1 MKVPKEPAFL
11 RRVTY
16 LCCLTDTQCSEMVS
30 MLVRV
35 GAPQAPPTKCEARGG
50 PASCS
55 YRVQQASPRPQ
66 QQRRRQRPCGRRHLA
81 AAAAA
86 TAGAEAAAAA
96 SSYDG
101 LLRWCIEQHQLPPLA
116 VEPAALDGGFGME
129 RPGFVAS
136 REVAQG
142 EVVLQVPGDL
152 AITSVDVDKD
162 PPLAALAQ
170 GCSELVGLA
179 LWLLQERSKVRAWG
193 GLAGWVL
200 AGCGNCLALAA
211 VGWGCRFAALHTLVG
226 MLAGARAVA
235 ALATE
240 PDCMPTTCRGQPP
253 HGAPSCR
260 RCRRPPCRQ
269 CCGRTRSGRRCCVAR
284 RCCRCG
290 AAAGRAVGQHPATV
304 ESCSQMA
311 APAGRASANKQQS
324 APAVLTK
331 DACAMWAAC
340 RRRAPASR
348 RCDRSGR
355 RLRQPWSRPPPA
367 PQPTQ
372 RQCSMSR
379 RSWRWAGGGEHA
391 AHGAGLLQSC
401 MQTSPLRCIEHR
413 LMTM

>member
-1 MKVPKEPAFL
+1 MPKEPAFL

-30 MLVRV
+30 MLVRA

-152 AITSVDVDKD
+152 AITAVDVDKD
-162 PPLAALAQ
+162 PKLAALAQ
-170 GCSELVGLA
+170 GHSELVGLA
-179 LWLLQERSKVRAWG
+179 LWLLQERSKVRVCG

-200 AGCGNCLALAA
+200 AGCWLGAGWVLAGCGNCWALAA
-211 VGWGCRFAALHTLVG
+211 VGWGCCFAALQTLVCWLG
-226 MLAGARAVA
+226 RKQLQRLPLSLTACLQRAGASLRMERLHADAAAGHPVASAVAGRGAGADAAWLAGAAGAVQQQA
-235 ALATE
+235 A
-240 PDCMPTTCRGQPP
+240 R
-253 HGAPSCR
+253 
-260 RCRRPPCRQ
+260 
-269 CCGRTRSGRRCCVAR
+269 
-284 RCCRCG
+284 
-290 AAAGRAVGQHPATV
+290 
-304 ESCSQMA
+304 
-311 APAGRASANKQQS
+311 
-324 APAVLTK
+324 
-331 DACAMWAAC
+331 
-340 RRRAPASR
+340 
-348 RCDRSGR
+348 
-355 RLRQPWSRPPPA
+355 
-367 PQPTQ
+367 
-372 RQCSMSR
+372 
-379 RSWRWAGGGEHA
+379 
-391 AHGAGLLQSC
+391 
-401 MQTSPLRCIEHR
+401 
-413 LMTM
+413 